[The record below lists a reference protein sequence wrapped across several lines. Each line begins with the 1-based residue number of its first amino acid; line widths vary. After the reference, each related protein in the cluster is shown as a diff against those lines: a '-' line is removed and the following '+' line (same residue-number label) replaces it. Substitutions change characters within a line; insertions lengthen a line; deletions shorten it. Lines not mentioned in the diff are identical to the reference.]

1 MWRSHIAT
9 LHCKY
14 TTLFWKV
21 KIEIVHFMAQ
31 YGKNV
36 QIIVNKQPVIGVFSF
51 IFHKFATS
59 MWHLVVTATG
69 RSSELSLLKSGKLK

>member
-1 MWRSHIAT
+1 LS
-9 LHCKY
+9 
-14 TTLFWKV
+14 
-21 KIEIVHFMAQ
+21 AQ

-36 QIIVNKQPVIGVFSF
+36 QIIVNKQPVKGVFSF
-51 IFHKFATS
+51 IFHKFVAS